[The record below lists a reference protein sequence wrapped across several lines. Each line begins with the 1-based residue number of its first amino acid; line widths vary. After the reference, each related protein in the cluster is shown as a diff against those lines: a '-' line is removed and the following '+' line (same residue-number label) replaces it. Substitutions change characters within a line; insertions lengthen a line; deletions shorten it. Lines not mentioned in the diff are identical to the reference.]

1 MSVCSRNL
9 WTLCL
14 LYLVTLGCD
23 SNLLPASENQPPS
36 TSLANIP
43 LESDTLFALVTM
55 HWNGGDPDGFVSE
68 YQYRVTSTYLFR
80 LDSLVQDWVTTT
92 ETSVTLSFSSIDPL
106 NRQRFEVRALD
117 NHGTPDPTPA
127 VRTFYTT
134 QTFAPLTTLH
144 APIEGQELFVLESAT
159 DWWAGIRIIFSG
171 SDEDGHIEE
180 YGYSVDGRPPVWTQD
195 TTAVIG
201 PEALAA
207 PLEGSHTI
215 QVIARD
221 NTDLVSSE
229 GSRATIHLVSPRFD
243 RDLLIIDETNEE
255 NFNVRTRQTDE
266 DVDRFYANL
275 FDPDASWDY
284 LEQERMPSLN
294 ELGRYKF
301 LMWHADDRPTSRPH
315 ALVMEEPV
323 IRDYLNVGGSMIISG
338 WRILKS
344 FAWQENF
351 PQTFQEG
358 SFVNDYMQIGTV
370 DETALLA
377 DFTGGIG
384 VNGFPD
390 VSVDATKL
398 DYFPNSGAINNVN
411 IIQQRGGFTE
421 LILSYDTSSDTN
433 HPQHRGGAVGLIYF
447 GTSFNA
453 AVLGFPMFFLES
465 ADAKL
470 LADAI
475 MARIAN

>member
-1 MSVCSRNL
+1 MGAI
-9 WTLCL
+9 CL
-14 LYLVTLGCD
+14 LCSVILGCD
-23 SNLLPASENQPPS
+23 SNLLPANENEPPS

-55 HWNGGDPDGFVSE
+55 HWNGGDADGFVAA
-68 YQYRVTSTYLFR
+68 YQYRVVSTYLFR

-106 NRQRFEVRALD
+106 NLQRFEVRALD

-144 APIEGQELFVLESAT
+144 APMEGQEFFVLESTT
-159 DWWAGIRIIFSG
+159 DWWQGIQIVFSG

-180 YGYSVDGRPPVWTQD
+180 YGYSVDGQPLVWIQD

-215 QVIARD
+215 QVVARD
-221 NTDLVSSE
+221 NTDLVSPE
-229 GSRATIHLVSPRFD
+229 GSRVTIHLVNPRFD
-243 RDLLIIDETNEE
+243 RNLLIIDETNEE
-255 NFNVRTRQTDE
+255 NFNVRTNQTDD
-266 DVDRFYANL
+266 DVDKFYSDL
-275 FDPDASWDY
+275 FNPDASWDF
-284 LEQERMPSLN
+284 LTQEGLPPLN
-294 ELGRYKF
+294 ELGRYK
-301 LMWHADDRPTSRPH
+301 LLVWHADDRPTSRPH
-315 ALVMEEPV
+315 ALATEEPI
-323 IRDYLNVGGSMIISG
+323 IRDYLNVGGSIIISG

-384 VNGFPD
+384 VNGFPN
-390 VSVDATKL
+390 VSVDPTKL

-421 LILSYDTSSDTN
+421 LILSYDTSTDTN
-433 HPQHRGGAVGLIYF
+433 YPQYRGGAVGLIYF
-447 GTSFNA
+447 GTSFDA
-453 AVLGFPMFFLES
+453 AVLGFPMFFLDS

-475 MARIAN
+475 ITRMAN